1 MLSFVQ
7 LFSDGGAHQDHH
19 MSSIGYAIIRWR
31 REDGVWNRRLIVGCP
46 WSCVTIIG
54 SILVLG
60 HRTGT
65 WVNEKKMKENR
76 SKRAK
81 VPKVMTRMMTWATIV
96 WTSGSIR

>member
-1 MLSFVQ
+1 MVLC
-7 LFSDGGAHQDHH
+7 
-19 MSSIGYAIIRWR
+19 Y
-31 REDGVWNRRLIVGCP
+31 N
-46 WSCVTIIG
+46 G

-76 SKRAK
+76 SKRTN
-81 VPKVMTRMMTWATIV
+81 VTKVMTTMMTWATIV